1 MGGVMDSRAAHGSAD
16 VELIDVIR
24 DVVADVAPEE
34 LPLVAAL
41 TQLSPAQAGRRLAR
55 RTSRDDPLGFGM
67 DDFVILVV
75 PVIWAA
81 VQEVVNHLATSA
93 ADGLVARLRVRLR
106 RLFRRP
112 EPVAPLPHFGP
123 AELDEVRDQVR
134 DLGVQAGME
143 PERAELLAYK
153 VADRLAATGSEKR
166 AT

>member
-1 MGGVMDSRAAHGSAD
+1 MDSRAAHGSAD
-16 VELIDVIR
+16 VELINVIR
-24 DVVADVAPEE
+24 DVVGDIAPEE

-41 TQLSPAQAGRRLAR
+41 AQLPPKEAGRRLAR

-93 ADGLVARLRVRLR
+93 ADGVVARIRVRLR

-112 EPVAPLPHFGP
+112 EPLAPLPHFGP
-123 AELDEVRDQVR
+123 AELEEVRDQVR
-134 DLGVQAGME
+134 ELAMQAGME
-143 PERAELLAYK
+143 RERAELLAYK
-153 VADRLAATGSEKR
+153 VRDRLAATDSGEK